1 MYHQFNCLCWSLRC
15 SQETQFSPKT
25 FKSSKDIFKNYFINF
40 SELAW
45 RDHVDDDVD
54 CIHPR
59 IPGVEYHWLKG
70 KDLTLLTEVHK
81 GAIPSPAA
89 TPLSQLLV
97 LKSFHSTSLKLV
109 NSLDPKSVRFK
120 GVVNFITAALLNLLN
135 PSSIQGREE
144 ITWPKEFCSKAHIVL
159 HGLSH
164 LPL

>member
-25 FKSSKDIFKNYFINF
+25 FKYSKDIFKKYLINF

-70 KDLTLLTEVHK
+70 KDLTHLTEVHK

-109 NSLDPKSVRFK
+109 NSLDPKSVSLR
-120 GVVNFITAALLNLLN
+120 GWLISSQLLNLIFWTLAPFRAERRQLGWKN
-135 PSSIQGREE
+135 
-144 ITWPKEFCSKAHIVL
+144 FASKL
-159 HGLSH
+159 T
-164 LPL
+164 